1 MSSGSP
7 KHALLQQ
14 FALVARTMGHPDRLE
29 ILEQLGQGECS
40 VDALARRSKLTVAT
54 TSQHLQNMRRAGLV
68 TARRDGKFVLY
79 RISDDSVIL
88 AVAAIRMVAE
98 KNLAEVD
105 RIIAGYFAERDSM
118 EPVSREELL
127 ARTREGSV
135 SVIDVR
141 PPEEYAVAHLPGAV
155 NIPLA
160 ELEHRLNDFDPTTDI
175 VAYCRG
181 PWCVLSFEA
190 VAALRKHGFAARRLA
205 DGLPEWRAAGF
216 PVKASSLG

>member
-14 FALVARTMGHPDRLE
+14 LALVARTMGHPDRLE

>member
-1 MSSGSP
+1 MSSSSP

-40 VDALARRSKLTVAT
+40 VDALARRCKLTVAT
-54 TSQHLQNMRRAGLV
+54 TSQHLQNLRRAGLV
-68 TARRDGKFVLY
+68 LARREGKFVLY
-79 RISDDSVIL
+79 RLSDDSVTL
-88 AVAAIRMVAE
+88 AMAAIRTVAE
-98 KNLAEVD
+98 KNVAEID

-135 SVIDVR
+135 TVLDVR
-141 PPEEYAVAHLPGAV
+141 PPEEYALSHLPGAL

-160 ELEHRLNDFDPTTDI
+160 ELADRLDDIDPATEI

-190 VAALRKHGFAARRLA
+190 VAVLRKHGLTARRLV
-205 DGLPEWRAAGF
+205 DGLPEWRAAGL
-216 PVKASSLG
+216 PVEIRSPG

>member
-40 VDALARRSKLTVAT
+40 VDALARRSRLTVAT

-68 TARRDGKFVLY
+68 TGRRDGKFVLY
-79 RISDDSVIL
+79 RISDDSVNL
-88 AVAAIRMVAE
+88 AVAAIRTVAE
-98 KNLAEVD
+98 RNLAEVD
-105 RIIAGYFAERDSM
+105 RIVAGYFAERDSM

-127 ARTREGSV
+127 ARTRQGTV
-135 SVIDVR
+135 TVLDVR
-141 PPEEYAVAHLPGAV
+141 PPEEYAVSHLPGAI

-160 ELEHRLNDFDPTTDI
+160 ELEDRLGDLDPLTEI

-190 VAALRKHGFAARRLA
+190 VAALRKRGLAARRLA
-205 DGLPEWRAAGF
+205 DGLPEWRTAGF
-216 PVKASSLG
+216 PVESQSSG

>member
-216 PVKASSLG
+216 PVVA

>member
-54 TSQHLQNMRRAGLV
+54 TSQHLRNMRRAGLV

-216 PVKASSLG
+216 PVVA